1 MPQKFQ
7 TFVISLLSFLCLTCL
22 LFFFWQ
28 KPELIQLQEV
38 SELIP
43 DQGIVDQNQT
53 LQLSAT
59 IYFVRQSF
67 HVTPTS
73 PLVWPLIVSYGFIGL
88 GLISLLLL
96 FKRWTKISWIFLS
109 TGLLLWFGIIA
120 WNLPQSNYS
129 QIIQLLAEFIN
140 ILSILALA
148 TLTIL
153 ASATIPQFIFQVGYA
168 QTYQQSRKNW
178 LILGGFYLANL
189 ILSYGNS
196 LLNWNLGM
204 HISAGLFGIMA
215 CLLFLWSKSSH
226 FLLRMG
232 LGSMAIAGIFSWVTL
247 GNDAGVAAWEQW
259 TLICQ
264 ITMASLFP
272 LFALSNFQ
280 TPMRQNLPVYKITH
294 KAPRV
299 PLHLIHIGIC
309 ILGIAWVFAR
319 NGSAWHQT
327 KAALSNQSGDIAWLF
342 QDKKQAEFA
351 YQNAMS
357 HSKLNGQSSLRLA
370 NLAIEAQDKEA
381 AAYYLSTSQLRHPTD
396 ASYVGLANIFQQ
408 ENQFFQALFTL
419 QKADQ
424 LFPNNLYILTQL
436 ARTYES
442 LQIPDSAQYF
452 YKKAAL
458 SNEKNVL
465 AQANLLYAFKKDTT
479 SEANE
484 NPAIRANQ
492 LAIKLKNGTF
502 SSNTPQATDIRPSSD
517 LRDWAYLYNSMLFF
531 KEKQI
536 QIPTKHWIEQGYAN
550 AIFPELQL
558 LDAWQDYYHKKPL
571 RALEKLSLII
581 ETDATGKLAAYKNIV
596 DFWHKSM
603 RMTHAS
609 LPENNVNSAQIAIES
624 YPFQPDILQEA
635 ISILN
640 AHKKEKQAYEASL
653 QAARWNE
660 DVAEF
665 QWIYALQALKM
676 GEIDYAKEAM
686 NRLFSLNQK
695 LFAASKPVFD
705 LELQQALAR
714 QKF

>member
-272 LFALSNFQ
+272 IVRAKQLSNAD
-280 TPMRQNLPVYKITH
+280 
-294 KAPRV
+294 APK
-299 PLHLIHIGIC
+299 
-309 ILGIAWVFAR
+309 
-319 NGSAWHQT
+319 SAC
-327 KAALSNQSGDIAWLF
+327 L
-342 QDKKQAEFA
+342 
-351 YQNAMS
+351 
-357 HSKLNGQSSLRLA
+357 
-370 NLAIEAQDKEA
+370 
-381 AAYYLSTSQLRHPTD
+381 
-396 ASYVGLANIFQQ
+396 
-408 ENQFFQALFTL
+408 
-419 QKADQ
+419 
-424 LFPNNLYILTQL
+424 
-436 ARTYES
+436 
-442 LQIPDSAQYF
+442 
-452 YKKAAL
+452 
-458 SNEKNVL
+458 
-465 AQANLLYAFKKDTT
+465 
-479 SEANE
+479 
-484 NPAIRANQ
+484 
-492 LAIKLKNGTF
+492 
-502 SSNTPQATDIRPSSD
+502 
-517 LRDWAYLYNSMLFF
+517 
-531 KEKQI
+531 
-536 QIPTKHWIEQGYAN
+536 
-550 AIFPELQL
+550 
-558 LDAWQDYYHKKPL
+558 
-571 RALEKLSLII
+571 
-581 ETDATGKLAAYKNIV
+581 
-596 DFWHKSM
+596 
-603 RMTHAS
+603 
-609 LPENNVNSAQIAIES
+609 
-624 YPFQPDILQEA
+624 
-635 ISILN
+635 
-640 AHKKEKQAYEASL
+640 
-653 QAARWNE
+653 
-660 DVAEF
+660 
-665 QWIYALQALKM
+665 
-676 GEIDYAKEAM
+676 
-686 NRLFSLNQK
+686 
-695 LFAASKPVFD
+695 
-705 LELQQALAR
+705 
-714 QKF
+714 